1 MHRNRTI
8 HPLICIFISSSYVL
22 HNAAYQT
29 QVKSLPR
36 LVLTWPSDASH
47 IEPAGVVGLEE
58 RFHYSPLLLAFPA
71 DGAEQVLG
79 IHLIPHPLETGDA
92 DQRQQNRYDEEVP
105 WVTTHK
111 EAQAVEGR
119 MKGLVHPR
127 QPTAHIELQ
136 KKTQSELQSPIRA
149 GIPVMPEFCL
159 KMREVWVRDRS
170 FEDSTV
176 PISGN
181 R

>member
-1 MHRNRTI
+1 MATI
-8 HPLICIFISSSYVL
+8 QTFEVTFYKVSVVEICSTRKYAHKQNNTPYNLYLYQVFVMY
-22 HNAAYQT
+22 NAAYQT

-47 IEPAGVVGLEE
+47 IEPAGVIGLEE

-92 DQRQQNRYDEEVP
+92 DQRQQNRYDDEVP
-105 WVTTHK
+105 WVTTHN

-119 MKGLVHPR
+119 V
-127 QPTAHIELQ
+127 
-136 KKTQSELQSPIRA
+136 
-149 GIPVMPEFCL
+149 
-159 KMREVWVRDRS
+159 
-170 FEDSTV
+170 
-176 PISGN
+176 
-181 R
+181 